1 MDVAS
6 LHGDFGGGRVEV
18 FVFDLAFEAA
28 VHRVGEFRPEPLY
41 VEEIHSAADLFVRR
55 EPDPDRAVFRFGVGR
70 QVFGCGHDFGD
81 AGFVVGAEQCRAVG
95 HNQPVPFVE
104 RQFREIGGAH
114 REFVVQ
120 RDIAAVVAFD
130 NAGAD
135 VRPFHIGTGIDVR
148 NEADDRGRLAARR
161 RRDRTGDIAVR
172 IDLDIVQSE
181 GRHLFE
187 QVVQQGQLFGRRR
200 IGFAFRVALRVES
213 DVF

>member
-1 MDVAS
+1 MPCFAS
-6 LHGDFGGGRVEV
+6 GWVVRYS
-18 FVFDLAFEAA
+18 AA
-28 VHRVGEFRPEPLY
+28 V
-41 VEEIHSAADLFVRR
+41 
-55 EPDPDRAVFRFGVGR
+55 
-70 QVFGCGHDFGD
+70 HDFGD

-200 IGFAFRVALRVES
+200 IGFAFRSLCVSKATYFKNRCSRVIFLS
-213 DVF
+213 LSY